1 MVNSMT
7 LGNLLARTDVDEKSA
22 RPSAQRGEV
31 EGGVGCAV
39 GLWIRTQTPCA
50 VFSQEAAEVWTS
62 GLVRLVSAYG

>member
-31 EGGVGCAV
+31 EEGVGAV
-39 GLWIRTQTPCA
+39 GLRIRTQTPCA